1 MARLE
6 ELNCDVFTGFKLD
19 FLDDKH
25 ITAASSLWNKTN
37 FIGFLFYHMDEAHT
51 CGMKNEKVAASVLR
65 I

>member
-1 MARLE
+1 M
-6 ELNCDVFTGFKLD
+6 FTGFKLD

-25 ITAASSLWNKTN
+25 NTAASSLWNKTN